1 MRVRF
6 SRTLSIVAGALAA
19 FVATPSLAAD
29 YNLGVLQNGVAFTSG
44 GHIGTFYNPTDRVFF
59 SLSSSTGLNNLD
71 SSVARGALVTI
82 TPKKGSAQNF
92 YLTSLT
98 ANLYTAGGAFV
109 SSLANISGPAT
120 EQSTTL
126 EKIAAGDYYIGI
138 GGTAISPL
146 LGGDY
151 ALSLLGTQA
160 AAAPGPAGIL
170 FVGGAAALMAGR
182 RRRQKAKAAL
192 A

>member
-6 SRTLSIVAGALAA
+6 SRTFSILAGACAA
-19 FVATPSLAAD
+19 FVATPSIAAD
-29 YNLGVLQNGVAFTSG
+29 YQLGTLQTGVAVTSG

-59 SLSSSTGLNNLD
+59 SLAGSNSLETDLVKGN
-71 SSVARGALVTI
+71 LVTI
-82 TPKKGSAQNF
+82 KPKKGSTQNF
-92 YLTSLT
+92 FLTSLT
-98 ANLYTAGGAFV
+98 ANLYTAAGTFV
-109 SSLANISGPAT
+109 SSLADISGSET
-120 EQSTTL
+120 EEITDLS
-126 EKIAAGDYYIGI
+126 KIVAGDYYISLA
-138 GGTAISPL
+138 GTPISPL
-146 LGGDY
+146 LGGY
-151 ALSLLGTQA
+151 YSLSLLTTQA

>member
-6 SRTLSIVAGALAA
+6 SRTLSIVAGALVA

-29 YNLGVLQNGVAFTSG
+29 YNLGVLQSGVAATSG

-59 SLSSSTGLNNLD
+59 SLSGLNDLD
-71 SSVARGALVTI
+71 TDTVKGALVTI

-109 SSLANISGPAT
+109 SSLANITGPAT

-126 EKIAAGDYYIGI
+126 EKIAAGDYYISI

-160 AAAPGPAGIL
+160 ASAPGPAGIL